1 MLSFHDFDIF
11 ARVIATGS
19 MSAAGRELGFSPAL
33 ISKRMKR
40 LEERLG
46 VRLMQRTT
54 RQIALTEVGQGF
66 YERVLTI
73 LASVEDAE
81 NYVTRR
87 AETVR
92 GSLKVAAPTT
102 FGRLHVAPYLAQ
114 LLEQNPNISITLD
127 LSDEFVDLVADG
139 FDVAI
144 RIAELKDSSYVAKRL
159 APNTRILCATPHYLE
174 THGTPKSI
182 SDLSNHQCLAAA
194 NQDFW
199 TIVGPDGTI
208 NIKPEATIRTNSSE
222 VIREAVLAGL
232 GIAFRSTWDVGPELA
247 NGTLRVILPE
257 YRGTSNVG
265 VYALYPS
272 RQYLPTKV
280 RVFLDFL
287 TSLYGGATP
296 YWEAGLDAFLT
307 PNGKNQLQN
316 AAK

>member
-1 MLSFHDFDIF
+1 MPSFHDFDIF

-102 FGRLHVAPYLAQ
+102 FGRLHVAPYLNK
-114 LLEQNPNISITLD
+114 LLEQNPDITITLD
-127 LSDEFVDLVADG
+127 LSDDFVDLVADG

-144 RIAELKDSSYVAKRL
+144 RIAELKDSSYVAKKL
-159 APNTRILCATPHYLE
+159 APNTRILCATPHYLK

-182 SDLSNHQCLAAA
+182 SDLTNHQCLAAA
-194 NQDFW
+194 SQEIWN
-199 TIVGPDGTI
+199 IVGPDGHV
-208 NIKPEATIRTNSSE
+208 NIKPEAIIKTNSSE
-222 VIREAVLAGL
+222 VVREAVIAGL

-247 NGTLRVILPE
+247 DGTLKVILPE
-257 YRGTSNVG
+257 YHGTKNVG

-272 RQYLPTKV
+272 RQFLPTKV

-287 TSLYGGATP
+287 TSLYGGHTP
-296 YWEAGLDAFLT
+296 YWEAGLGDILI
-307 PNGKNQLQN
+307 PNDKN
-316 AAK
+316 K

>member
-1 MLSFHDFDIF
+1 
-11 ARVIATGS
+11 
-19 MSAAGRELGFSPAL
+19 MSAAGRQLGFSPAL

-40 LEERLG
+40 LEQRLG
-46 VRLMQRTT
+46 VRLIQRTT

-73 LASVEDAE
+73 LSSVEDAE

-102 FGRLHVAPYLAQ
+102 FGRLHVAPYLTQ
-114 LLEQNPNISITLD
+114 LLQQNPDISITLD
-127 LSDEFVDLVADG
+127 LSDDFVDLVADG
-139 FDVAI
+139 FDIAI
-144 RIAELKDSSYVAKRL
+144 RIAELKDSSYVAKKL
-159 APNTRILCATPHYLE
+159 APNTRILCATPKYLE
-174 THGTPKSI
+174 THGTPRSI
-182 SDLSNHQCLAAA
+182 ADLTHHQCLSAA
-194 NQDFW
+194 NQEFW
-199 TIVGPDGTI
+199 NMVGPDGAI
-208 NIKPEATIRTNSSE
+208 NIKPEAALKTNSSE
-222 VIREAVLAGL
+222 VVREAVLAGL

-247 NGTLRVILPE
+247 NGTLKVVLPN

-287 TSLYGGATP
+287 TSLYGGSTP
-296 YWEAGLDAFLT
+296 YWEAGLSEILK
-307 PNGKNQLQN
+307 PNP
-316 AAK
+316 